1 MESGEGVKPA
11 DFRKHEYTATPSD
24 DEGEIIGSVHHI
36 SSPSALQDE
45 VTILPNEADS
55 TTYVTIEK
63 FDGIPTS
70 SADCEVYTSRDRL
83 EFLSNC

>member
-11 DFRKHEYTATPSD
+11 DFRQHEYTATPSD
-24 DEGEIIGSVHHI
+24 DEGQIIGSIYHI

-55 TTYVTIEK
+55 TTDVTVELI
-63 FDGIPTS
+63 DDIPAS
-70 SADCEVYTSRDRL
+70 SAASEVSTSRERL
-83 EFLSNC
+83 EFLSNR